1 MPLQAPVL
9 DTRTFAELKA
19 ELLRRIPRYTPEW
32 IDFNESDPGITLV
45 ELFAWLTE
53 SLLFQMNRLPER
65 NYIKFLQLLNLEL
78 QPPLPATAHL
88 TFTPT
93 ADATLQPIPSRT
105 RVAAQPPA
113 GGEPVIFETEDGLDL
128 IPLLLTDVQVYDGS
142 AFTVVTENNTPW
154 TSSYRPFGWSPQPGS
169 ALYLGFTPPEN
180 LPPKGQ
186 RLLPQQLRFRLF
198 LPPATAAG
206 EPQLSSKSQQ
216 PPAPPVKLI
225 WEYRHPNTPTY
236 WQPLSLYQDETAA
249 FTREGYILVAGPA
262 EIAPSVEGKPP
273 EPPEPRYWLRCRL
286 VEGTYPANQIP
297 EIALIRPNTVPA
309 RQLVTVRNELLGNSE
324 GHPDQLF
331 TLRYK
336 PMFRDSLSLYTQ
348 LPGEE
353 EEEWQRMDDWLSSGP
368 EDRHY
373 VLSPV
378 IGEIR
383 FGDGHRG
390 RIPVAGAEII
400 AREYRYGGG
409 LTGNVGAGLISTLLT
424 SVEGVEKVTNE
435 QAAAGGRDEQ
445 SLDDLKAKA
454 PEVLR
459 HRNRAMSA
467 EDFTALAKE
476 AGGVTKATTLP
487 LAHPDFPYPEVQV
500 PGAVTVVIVPGTPE
514 SSLDP
519 PATEPATGNI
529 VPATPESPPVP
540 SPELLRQTANY
551 LDAARLITTEV
562 YVRGPRYLA
571 IKVETK
577 VVAKP
582 YAAFG
587 KVEADVKKALNQR
600 LDPLGW
606 PFGRELYPTGLYDV
620 IYRVKDVVAVTHLRL
635 FVNGLP
641 HERLEE
647 PVKVPLDGLV
657 YGTSDHDITVVP
669 EVDL

>member
-1 MPLQAPVL
+1 MPLQAPDL

-19 ELLRRIPRYTPEW
+19 ELRRRIPRYTPEW
-32 IDFNESDPGITLV
+32 TDFNESDPGIILV
-45 ELFAWLTE
+45 DLFAWLTE

-113 GGEPVIFETEDGLDL
+113 GGEPVVFETEVGLDL

-169 ALYLGFTPPEN
+169 ALYLGFTPPKN

-198 LPPATAAG
+198 LPPAAAVG
-206 EPQLSSKSQQ
+206 EPQNCSTSQQ
-216 PPAPPVKLI
+216 PPAPPVKLA

-262 EIAPSVEGKPP
+262 EIAQSGEGKLP
-273 EPPEPRYWLRCRL
+273 ESRYWLRCRL
-286 VEGTYPANQIP
+286 VEGTYPVNQIP

-309 RQLVTVRNELLGNSE
+309 QQLVTVQNELLGNSE

-336 PMFRDSLSLYTQ
+336 PMFRDSLSLTTQ
-348 LPGEE
+348 LSGEA
-353 EEEWQRMDDWLSSGP
+353 EEEWQRVDDWLSSGP

-378 IGEIR
+378 TGEIR
-383 FGDGHRG
+383 FGDGQRG

-409 LTGNVGAGLISTLLT
+409 LAGNVGAGLISTLLA
-424 SVEGVEKVTNE
+424 SVQGVEKVTNE

-445 SLDDLKAKA
+445 SLEDLKAKA
-454 PEVLR
+454 PAVLR

-467 EDFTALAKE
+467 EDFTALARE
-476 AGGVTKATTLP
+476 VGGVAKATTLP

-500 PGAVTVVIVPGTPE
+500 PGTVTVVIVP
-514 SSLDP
+514 
-519 PATEPATGNI
+519 AI
-529 VPATPESPPVP
+529 PESPPVP
-540 SPELLRQTANY
+540 SPELLRQAANY
-551 LDAARLITTEV
+551 LDAVRLITTEV

-571 IKVETK
+571 IKVETR

-587 KVEADVKKALNQR
+587 KVETDVKTALNQR
-600 LDPLGW
+600 LDPLSW

-620 IYRVKDVVAVTHLRL
+620 IYHVEGVVAVTHLRL

-647 PVKVPLDGLV
+647 PVVVPPDGLV
-657 YGTSDHDITVVP
+657 YGTTDHDITVVP
-669 EVDL
+669 EADL